1 MEIQVSQQQGK
12 APVTLFKI
20 IGRINLGNAHELE
33 EKGREVHEAGTRNL
47 LIDLS
52 EVESITSAGLRA
64 ILAVYKLLGSVS
76 AESGGGDPKSS
87 RLKLLNP
94 SPYVSKVLTTAGFA
108 GFIDIHT
115 SLDEAVAAF

>member
-1 MEIQVSQQQGK
+1 MEIQVSQEQGE

-33 EKGREVHEAGTRNL
+33 QKGREAHQAGTRNL

-76 AESGGGDPKSS
+76 TESGGGDPKYS

-94 SPYVSKVLTTAGFA
+94 SPYVSKVLTTAGFTS
-108 GFIDIHT
+108 FIDIHT
-115 SLDEAVAAF
+115 SLDEAISAF